1 MTTKNYQHT
10 CYGGYPIKD
19 LKAIEILKGWR
30 VVYHFHN
37 HPSVEK
43 ARRGS
48 KIVAKRVMM
57 IMDKYEKITGR
68 EIEVRSAY

>member
-1 MTTKNYQHT
+1 MTTKDYTHT

-30 VVYHFHN
+30 VVFHFHN

-43 ARRGS
+43 KRRSS
-48 KIVAKRVMM
+48 KIVNAKIMRL
-57 IMDKYEKITGR
+57 MDKYQKITGQEV
-68 EIEVRSAY
+68 EIRSAY